1 MPGEEITFTAQ
12 PKIKSQ
18 SQIFRYGRSIF
29 CLPHRPKISD
39 FFDLCLRWVFVVR
52 GFTQRFYTK
61 KKLLTFLKVK
71 SLKSNTVHCWRMKWQ
86 TRPRAKPRA
95 TKHLVSGGFGQNY
108 LFFCFCLPAPKSP
121 LLLPLLWHHL
131 LVWPQLWSWRECTI
145 LCIKFVL
152 AKPFPNQ
159 LHFLFFFPFLEK
171 FILEKYALILMA
183 CTKTIWSY
191 RNKI

>member
-1 MPGEEITFTAQ
+1 MIFVYSVSRTTDAQ
-12 PKIKSQ
+12 WGNRIHCMAENQ
-18 SQIFRYGRSIF
+18 LHFQIFRYGRSIF

-71 SLKSNTVHCWRMKWQ
+71 SLKSNTMHCWRMKWQ

-108 LFFCFCLPAPKSP
+108 LFFCFCLPSPKSP

-131 LVWPQLWSWRECTI
+131 LVWPQLWSWRE
-145 LCIKFVL
+145 LKWYNVYF
-152 AKPFPNQ
+152 N
-159 LHFLFFFPFLEK
+159 
-171 FILEKYALILMA
+171 
-183 CTKTIWSY
+183 
-191 RNKI
+191 

>member
-1 MPGEEITFTAQ
+1 MEIWHSRLKFGARNKHSPYQ
-12 PKIKSQ
+12 KV
-18 SQIFRYGRSIF
+18 IFLVII
-29 CLPHRPKISD
+29 LWD
-39 FFDLCLRWVFVVR
+39 FVIIYPWCMK
-52 GFTQRFYTK
+52 TQRFYTN
-61 KKLLTFLKVK
+61 KKLLDFLKVIC
-71 SLKSNTVHCWRMKWQ
+71 LKSDTVHCWRMKWQ

-159 LHFLFFFPFLEK
+159 LHFLLFFPFLEK
-171 FILEKYALILMA
+171 FILQKYALILMA
-183 CTKTIWSY
+183 CTKTIWSH